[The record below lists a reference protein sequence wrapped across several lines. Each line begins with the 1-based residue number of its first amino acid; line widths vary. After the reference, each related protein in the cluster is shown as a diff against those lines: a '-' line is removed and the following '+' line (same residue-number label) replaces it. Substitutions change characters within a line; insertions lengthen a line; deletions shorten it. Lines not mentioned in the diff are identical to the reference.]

1 MNKEQQELLNDAYK
15 NYEKNINDGIQNPN
29 DIKWN
34 ITEPKNPK
42 LYPLTKEEF
51 IDRIKT
57 NSEFSERWGLKIEER
72 ELSDDERIK
81 LFTKIT
87 NPKGYEGKIENTVQE
102 LLTMNNIPTKLITI
116 TYNNKTIESYE

>member
-1 MNKEQQELLNDAYK
+1 MNKEQQELLDDAYK

-29 DIKWN
+29 DIKWD

-57 NSEFSERWGLKIEER
+57 NSEFSERWGLMIEER
-72 ELSDDERIK
+72 ELSLEERLALVKNNVMSYDELSK
-81 LFTKIT
+81 ATYDEFFK
-87 NPKGYEGKIENTVQE
+87 K
-102 LLTMNNIPTKLITI
+102 NNIPTKLITI
-116 TYNNKTIESYE
+116 TYNDKTIEGYE